1 MNGKTKQE
9 LRDDVTQ
16 SLYEVA
22 RAFCRLSIAWEK
34 LDSVDQD
41 VLNAM
46 GWNKLVTRSFDE
58 MWSEFWD
65 MASAVETVVSEM
77 KNA

>member
-1 MNGKTKQE
+1 VNGKTQQE
-9 LRDDVTQ
+9 LRDAVTE
-16 SLYEVA
+16 SLYDVA
-22 RAFCRLSIAWEK
+22 RAFCKLSMTWER

-46 GWNKLVTRSFDE
+46 GWNKLVTKSFDE

-65 MASAVETVVSEM
+65 MALAVETVVSEM